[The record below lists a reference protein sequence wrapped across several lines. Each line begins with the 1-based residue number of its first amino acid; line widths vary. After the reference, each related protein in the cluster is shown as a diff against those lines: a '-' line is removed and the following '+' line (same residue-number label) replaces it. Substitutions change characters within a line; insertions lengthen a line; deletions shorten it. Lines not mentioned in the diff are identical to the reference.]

1 MNGRSSRDF
10 FDCFAGGGSDISMFR
25 YNVVRGGDGLGGRK
39 SLVGKKDEDVD
50 SQEVG
55 IKLEYT
61 RLGS

>member
-1 MNGRSSRDF
+1 
-10 FDCFAGGGSDISMFR
+10 MFR

-50 SQEVG
+50 SQKVG

-61 RLGS
+61 VARPEADLSMEV